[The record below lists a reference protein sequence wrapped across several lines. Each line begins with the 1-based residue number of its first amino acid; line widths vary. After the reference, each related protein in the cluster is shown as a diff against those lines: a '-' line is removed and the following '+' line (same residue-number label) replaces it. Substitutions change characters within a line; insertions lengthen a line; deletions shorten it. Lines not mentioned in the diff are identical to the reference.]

1 MHRLASTCF
10 SLIPERM
17 SCTALAAS
25 CQHRICYWLA
35 MLGFGEGASFER
47 FMDRGPMSETVSV
60 YE

>member
-1 MHRLASTCF
+1 
-10 SLIPERM
+10 M

-25 CQHRICYWLA
+25 CLHRICDWLA

>member
-1 MHRLASTCF
+1 
-10 SLIPERM
+10 M